1 MAYGSYTDYL
11 EMLAAQPQDK
21 LALVDDAASF
31 TYGQLVAEAKKL
43 RSSTTMDARA
53 VFIHELAHF
62 IELNHSKRFYAIVED
77 MEPEYWWIH
86 REMVVF
92 YRRTSCNAVT
102 V

>member
-43 RSSTTMDARA
+43 RTHAYETGMNEETFRDMLD
-53 VFIHELAHF
+53 EL
-62 IELNHSKRFYAIVED
+62 
-77 MEPEYWWIH
+77 
-86 REMVVF
+86 MV
-92 YRRTSCNAVT
+92 RITEERIANN
-102 V
+102 